1 MGSMPFWVVPNK
13 AKMVFKIVA
22 CAYGTRRLTGNKKNN
37 LTLNYK
43 KVING

>member
-22 CAYGTRRLTGNKKNN
+22 CAYGTWGLTGNKKNN

-43 KVING
+43 RAIK